1 MKFDLA
7 VIGQG
12 AATPAGFGAQ
22 SLHADRPTP
31 IPTAG
36 LRRPDLTWP
45 VFRVKL
51 QAPELQRWQ
60 REPRLRRSSPITFFL
75 IEAAE
80 QALTGISPA
89 DRAQT
94 GLIIAFSAGCLA
106 YSRRFFEAILKE
118 GQHRASPALFPETVF
133 NSPGSHV
140 ASALKLNGAVYA
152 LVGDESAWAAALQTA
167 AIWLRQQRVQQVL
180 VLGAEEFDP
189 LVLDAYRSARWLRHG
204 FIPSEGAAGL
214 LLRAAQPEDERIIST
229 VHDGFIYRTPRE
241 ATLAAEN
248 LFQSIDPALPLFPNA
263 AQTWLGAL
271 ERKMVH
277 NHPPLSGGAAPYL
290 GAAFTASAAWNTLRA
305 LSRLSGEIPALTLP
319 LWGLN
324 HQLAALELKL
334 HAPACET
341 RRSR

>member
-1 MKFDLA
+1 MKLDLA

-12 AATPAGFGAQ
+12 LVSPAGFEFE
-22 SLHADRPTP
+22 SLHADHPAP
-31 IPTAG
+31 VPTAG

-45 VFRVKL
+45 VLRVDLKSP
-51 QAPELQRWQ
+51 QLQRWQ
-60 REPRLRRSSPITFFL
+60 REPRLRRSSPITLFL

-80 QALTGISPA
+80 QALAGVSAA

-118 GQHRASPALFPETVF
+118 GQNRASPALFPETVF

-152 LVGDESAWAAALQTA
+152 LVGDEGAWAAALQTA
-167 AIWLRQQRVQQVL
+167 AIWLRQKRVPQVL

-189 LVLDAYRSARWLRHG
+189 LALDAYRSARWLRRG

-214 LLRAAQPEDERIIST
+214 LIRPAKSGDGRVITTA
-229 VHDGFIYRTPRE
+229 HDGFIYRTPQE
-241 ATLAAEN
+241 AATAAEKLFRTFDSN
-248 LFQSIDPALPLFPNA
+248 LPCYPTARE
-263 AQTWLGAL
+263 TWLGTL
-271 ERKMVH
+271 ERKMLH
-277 NHPPLSGGAAPYL
+277 DRRSLSNDHPPHL
-290 GAAFTASAAWNTLRA
+290 GEAFTASAAWNTLRS
-305 LSRLSGEIPALTLP
+305 LSRLSGETPALTLP

-324 HQLAALELKL
+324 HQLAALELRGDT
-334 HAPACET
+334 PACE
-341 RRSR
+341 SHSSG